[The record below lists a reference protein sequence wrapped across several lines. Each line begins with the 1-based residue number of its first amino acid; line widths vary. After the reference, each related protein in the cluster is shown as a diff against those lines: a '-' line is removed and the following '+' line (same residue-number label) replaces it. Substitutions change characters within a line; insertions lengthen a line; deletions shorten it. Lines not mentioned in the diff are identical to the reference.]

1 MLHIKFSIT
10 LNHDSFKKK
19 KKTWTY
25 FLRTIFWEKKLK
37 TAIALTEKKVKKKPS
52 KFTELLSNY
61 VQFNDNSVNDEQ
73 GH

>member
-1 MLHIKFSIT
+1 M
-10 LNHDSFKKK
+10 
-19 KKTWTY
+19 
-25 FLRTIFWEKKLK
+25 RTIFWEKKLK